1 MDLYADLDTSADSL
15 AAKELR
21 EELDAE
27 KKQSE
32 TLRQQIKT
40 LQSDKERLEA
50 ENSILLRNISC
61 LYNTAKSELARRNAQ
76 LQRMQGAGAGGS
88 RT

>member
-21 EELDAE
+21 VELDAE

>member
-21 EELDAE
+21 AELDAE

-32 TLRQQIKT
+32 TLRQQIKA

-61 LYNTAKSELARRNAQ
+61 LYNTAKGELARRNAQ
-76 LQRMQGAGAGGS
+76 LQRMQGAGTGGS

>member
-1 MDLYADLDTSADSL
+1 MCTAQNMDLYADLDTSADCL

-21 EELDAE
+21 AELDAE

-32 TLRQQIKT
+32 TLRQQIKA

-50 ENSILLRNISC
+50 ENSRAAES
-61 LYNTAKSELARRNAQ
+61 
-76 LQRMQGAGAGGS
+76 
-88 RT
+88 